1 MSHAVGP
8 SFFLEKHHFQTKPNL
23 FSSGQGTIEAKAL
36 CTRHVD
42 QKNNKRSIEMS
53 LKLTLGMIGLVLTG
67 AVLAKAE
74 ESFSDRDCKKA
85 DGYSTVLLEKVA
97 DGIGVPVQ
105 SIKYEG
111 AFIGGPVGNCAG
123 LFSTPKGSYECALSP
138 FTTDGG
144 KSYFIGV
151 PSAGLMAGMS
161 NLCRKAK

>member
-1 MSHAVGP
+1 MVLVKVQSKSWGRCTQRVDKKNRKRGLKMKSKIAVG
-8 SFFLEKHHFQTKPNL
+8 
-23 FSSGQGTIEAKAL
+23 I
-36 CTRHVD
+36 V
-42 QKNNKRSIEMS
+42 
-53 LKLTLGMIGLVLTG
+53 GLVLTG
-67 AVLAKAE
+67 TVFAKAE
-74 ESFSDRDCKKA
+74 ESFSERDCKKA

-105 SIKYEG
+105 SVKYEG

-123 LFSTPKGSYECALSP
+123 LFTTPKGAYECALSP
-138 FTTDGG
+138 YTTDGG